1 MRLGL
6 IVIVFVFS
14 SVMPPTRAFQDAPV
28 WFWFATCG
36 GPNMTLEVRFDKRTV
51 EKVVLPLCRAARDS
65 SDSQGETSRIEFS
78 FKPNRPLVWA
88 GYRERADRTPAG
100 QLLEGYIWQAGAD
113 PDWLTIGVS
122 FMTRSRVLMNT
133 IHIAHPDRRDE
144 STIAKGL
151 SLITYPAER

>member
-36 GPNMTLEVRFDKRTV
+36 GPNMTLEVRFDKTTV
-51 EKVVLPLCRAARDS
+51 EKVVLP
-65 SDSQGETSRIEFS
+65 EFS

-88 GYRERADRTPAG
+88 GYRERTDRTPAG
-100 QLLEGYIWQAGAD
+100 
-113 PDWLTIGVS
+113 
-122 FMTRSRVLMNT
+122 
-133 IHIAHPDRRDE
+133 
-144 STIAKGL
+144 
-151 SLITYPAER
+151 